1 MNLHPSSTSVSTTK
15 PLPSSFT
22 SQITPKMQPFQTPDF
37 NAIVGFWEDTSPTT
51 TKPNS
56 SSNNGSQKNN
66 NTNFSSLTSS
76 SAETYVRV
84 LMLFP
89 ILNESTSIT
98 HTQLSLS
105 LSFSLLSWGTELNNL
120 F

>member
-76 SAETYVRV
+76 SAETYVCV
-84 LMLFP
+84 L
-89 ILNESTSIT
+89 ILCLRFSTDNP
-98 HTQLSLS
+98 LPSLAIP
-105 LSFSLLSWGTELNNL
+105 LVMGLN
-120 F
+120 